1 MPPDLH
7 PAAPFAPAALVDIHC
22 HGALGFAFGDTT
34 AGSREAAAY
43 LAGLGVTRVV
53 ASLVSA
59 TPQRLADQV
68 TLLAPLVADGT
79 LLGIHLE
86 GPFLAD
92 ECRGAHDPA
101 LLIDP
106 DPALVERL
114 ALAAADA
121 GAPGAIKQI
130 TFAPELP
137 GAADLIPVL
146 AAFDILPAIGHTAA
160 DAATVTRLID
170 VITAQTARPA
180 LITHLF
186 NGMPPMHHRK
196 GGPVAAALAAAAR
209 GDAIVELIADG
220 VHVVPEVVRMVFD
233 TLGPQ
238 RIALI
243 SDAMAATG
251 LGDGDYVLG
260 TLPVRVQDGTA
271 RLVAPDGSTGSIA
284 GSTSTLAACVAWAI
298 EVAAI
303 PAGDVLTAATVTP
316 LAVLRDS

>member
-43 LAGLGVTRVV
+43 LAGLGVTRVA

-59 TPQRLADQV
+59 T
-68 TLLAPLVADGT
+68 
-79 LLGIHLE
+79 
-86 GPFLAD
+86 
-92 ECRGAHDPA
+92 AHDPA

-271 RLVAPDGSTGSIA
+271 RLVAPDGS
-284 GSTSTLAACVAWAI
+284 LAACVAWAI